1 LYALITN
8 FGSENYILTCKDGT
22 NISSNP
28 VALQRKSDV
37 FGSIF
42 DKDTLK
48 SICQSRKLVFGYRL
62 QIRPG
67 LHSCVVTGTF
77 LRSVLKKPTSST
89 KSTKN
94 ATINKAK
101 AEELKITI
109 SDINKLNNSLKK
121 EAKIFNMAALD
132 QEIRELKKKRNVLVC
147 KEERRKLLSQI
158 KEKKNERWEKFSN
171 IHSIRTKLKE
181 KRSSKYSLKKVTMH

>member
-1 LYALITN
+1 
-8 FGSENYILTCKDGT
+8 
-22 NISSNP
+22 
-28 VALQRKSDV
+28 
-37 FGSIF
+37 
-42 DKDTLK
+42 
-48 SICQSRKLVFGYRL
+48 
-62 QIRPG
+62 
-67 LHSCVVTGTF
+67 VVTGTF